1 MLKTRICEAIRRNPL
16 TTSQLAVALGVDVI
30 PILRVLADMEM
41 SGQVVRLPDGTW
53 AVARNRTVLNLQ
65 NRR

>member
-53 AVARNRTVLNLQ
+53 AVARNRTVLSLQ

>member
-30 PILRVLADMEM
+30 PILRVLADMET
-41 SGQVVRLPDGTW
+41 SGQVVRLPDETW
-53 AVARNRTVLNLQ
+53 AVSRNRTVFNLQ

>member
-53 AVARNRTVLNLQ
+53 AVARNRTVLYLQ